1 MELCGLLCSPLHG
14 LLLGLEQDHSV
25 PLPSNFR
32 EFLAAVTYW
41 SSFFFFGGGGWFVYF
56 LNILLEK
63 WERREKEGKKH

>member
-41 SSFFFFGGGGWFVYF
+41 SSFFFLGGGVGLFIF
-56 LNILLEK
+56 
-63 WERREKEGKKH
+63 